1 MMTAMWVAM
10 ALCKPWQGIEPGES
24 TRDDIVEKFGEPTK
38 TVAGGGSIDIM
49 AYQKEKSPP
58 GTKQVQFKVELKSGV
73 VQRIDV
79 FPLPEI
85 RLKEI
90 DKAYGP
96 KCEPGK
102 KETKDAPCYVK
113 HATPERLYLVYEKL
127 GLAVFFG
134 DDGYVAS
141 FAFLPAKDG
150 KDKEKEK
157 P

>member
-1 MMTAMWVAM
+1 MITAMVVALT
-10 ALCKPWQGIEPGES
+10 LCKPWQGIEPGVS
-24 TRDDIVEKFGEPTK
+24 TRDDVIEKFGDPTK
-38 TVAGGGSIDIM
+38 TVPSAEGIDIL
-49 AYQKEKSPP
+49 AYQKEKAQP
-58 GTKQVQFKVELKSGV
+58 GTKQTQFKIDVKTGI

-79 FPLPEI
+79 FPLPQI

-96 KCEPGK
+96 KCEAGR

-134 DDGYVAS
+134 DDGFVAS
-141 FAFLPAKDG
+141 FAFLPG
-150 KDKEKEK
+150 K